1 MWEEYGAS
9 FPAISCTRGEE
20 SGVFNLPMTDGEENR
35 EDGGKGTGCS
45 TQLVDDI
52 EDRAL
57 TLSAHAFSHPK
68 FHPPCAYPHISLNL
82 SCYHSTPTKKSRGE
96 RLRHLPAGRRSVTP
110 MHLTNASSQM

>member
-20 SGVFNLPMTDGEENR
+20 SGVFNLPMADGEENR

-57 TLSAHAFSHPK
+57 TLGAHAFSSSDMLTQNFIPRAHI
-68 FHPPCAYPHISLNL
+68 PPHLSQSLL
-82 SCYHSTPTKKSRGE
+82 M
-96 RLRHLPAGRRSVTP
+96 LPLCV
-110 MHLTNASSQM
+110 NQEKVW